1 MSPAR
6 LRLVGADDTP
16 TPPRGEA
23 RRAHILDAAL
33 RIIGR
38 TGPDALTHR
47 AVAAEARLPL
57 AATTYWFASKDELLA
72 EAYAVAAGR
81 DVARI
86 AQLSLDLE
94 RDGFPSGK
102 ELSRHLADMT
112 MRELHR
118 ERSGLLA
125 SYALWLET
133 ARRPELREVSLAWT
147 EAYLGFATTMLAAA
161 GSPTPEA
168 DARLLVATLDGLQ
181 LEQLAHDSPGF
192 EWATLRPALD
202 RLIAALLA

>member
-6 LRLVGADDTP
+6 LRLAEPGDVPA
-16 TPPRGEA
+16 PPRGEA

-33 RIIGR
+33 RIIAS

-47 AVAAEARLPL
+47 AVATEAGLPL

-86 AQLSLDLE
+86 ARITLDLE
-94 RDGFPSGK
+94 RDGFPDGK
-102 ELSRHLADMT
+102 DLARHLADLS
-112 MRELHR
+112 MRELAE
-118 ERSGLLA
+118 ERSGLIA

-147 EAYLGFATTMLAAA
+147 EAYHGFATTMLAAA

-168 DARLLVATLDGLQ
+168 DARLLTAALDGLV
-181 LEQLAHDSPGF
+181 LEQLAHDAPGF

-202 RLIAALLA
+202 RLVAALLR